1 MIFLQWKETAA
12 LIILQKFKRPRSI
25 QKSNLTLIINIYD
38 VAENVLEG
46 ETVAYKYKCIQT
58 RPLTKV
64 FEILLS

>member
-1 MIFLQWKETAA
+1 MIFLQWNETAA
-12 LIILQKFKRPRSI
+12 LIILQKFKRPRST

-46 ETVAYKYKCIQT
+46 EPVAYKYKCIQT